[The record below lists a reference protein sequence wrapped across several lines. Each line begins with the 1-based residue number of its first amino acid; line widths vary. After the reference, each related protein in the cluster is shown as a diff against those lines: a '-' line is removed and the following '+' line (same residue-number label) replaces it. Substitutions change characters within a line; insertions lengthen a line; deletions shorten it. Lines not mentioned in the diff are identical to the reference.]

1 MAEGLSETFGLHFAR
16 GIGWGFEV
24 DRREKEIEFG
34 FHVWRTLENK
44 WEGICII
51 DRDWFPLMYAVR
63 IHWQLAYSCAGTRDS
78 IPHHVLKF
86 ISLIHRG
93 ISKTT
98 PRILCCMNGNY
109 MHKIPSKTLSSED
122 HSGWGWEEGDPI
134 LLTFK
139 SSLNQRHLI
148 PCHKSFD
155 IYIHIRLARGYP
167 ICQRNVKRHHKNSED
182 NIYKHIYIYNW
193 ISIYIY
199 IYIWMYQKCMQQLLL
214 PSYNSH
220 GKQASKHACMHH

>member
-1 MAEGLSETFGLHFAR
+1 MRRYLYYRSRLVPAHVRSENSLT
-16 GIGWGFEV
+16 
-24 DRREKEIEFG
+24 
-34 FHVWRTLENK
+34 
-44 WEGICII
+44 
-51 DRDWFPLMYAVR
+51 
-63 IHWQLAYSCAGTRDS
+63 AYIFMCRYT

-86 ISLIHRG
+86 IGLIHRG

-182 NIYKHIYIYNW
+182 NIYKHIYIYNR

-199 IYIWMYQKCMQQLLL
+199 IYMDVSKVHAAA
-214 PSYNSH
+214 PSSFI
-220 GKQASKHACMHH
+220 